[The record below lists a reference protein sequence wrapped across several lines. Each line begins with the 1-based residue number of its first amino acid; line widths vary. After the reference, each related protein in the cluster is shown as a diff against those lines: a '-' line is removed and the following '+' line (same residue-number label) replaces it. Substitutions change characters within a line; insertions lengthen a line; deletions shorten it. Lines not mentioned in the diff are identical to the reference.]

1 MVQAT
6 HHAAPETIL
15 HLLLIIAA
23 GVAMPAP
30 AAPAPISAVLAAAP
44 EPVEDVGLPAE
55 PASDDRSEIVVRARH
70 RHGPTADPIAAVNEK
85 TFYVAQDVDRAVV
98 GPVALAYTRS
108 VPEPVR
114 DGLHN
119 FLNNMREPVV
129 FLSFVLEFKPGK
141 AAETAGR
148 FAINTIGGIGGLF
161 DVARRKPINLP
172 RRPNGFGDVLGYHGV
187 GPGPYLFLPLIG
199 PTTLRDLIAG
209 GADRLVQPLAIG
221 APFNL
226 PAYAIG
232 SGAISAVDR
241 RNGVDG
247 DLETIRTADDPYIFR
262 REMYLG
268 QRRAEIEGLHHRDR
282 RVGAAPEPGAGA
294 AAPTADPA
302 TAAALGASDTNA
314 EDALRHARL
323 P

>member
-1 MVQAT
+1 V
-6 HHAAPETIL
+6 
-15 HLLLIIAA
+15 HLVFIMAA
-23 GVAMPAP
+23 GVTMAVPAPRAGMPA
-30 AAPAPISAVLAAAP
+30 ALAVASAPI
-44 EPVEDVGLPAE
+44 ENGGLPAE
-55 PASDDRSEIVVRARH
+55 LASDDRSEIVVRARQ

-85 TFYVAQDVDRAVV
+85 TFYVAQDIDLAVV
-98 GPVALAYTRS
+98 GPVAQAYTRF

-119 FLNNMREPVV
+119 VLNNLREPVV
-129 FLSFVLEFKPGK
+129 FVSFMLELKPGK

-209 GADRLVQPLAIG
+209 GADRLLQPLAIG

-232 SGAISAVDR
+232 AGAISAVDR
-241 RNGVDG
+241 RNRVDG
-247 DLETIRTADDPYIFR
+247 DLETSRTADDPYVFR

-268 QRRAEIEGLHHRDR
+268 QRRAEIEGLHHRNSR
-282 RVGAAPEPGAGA
+282 TGPAPDPSAGA
-294 AAPTADPA
+294 AAPAFDPA
-302 TAAALGASDTNA
+302 AAATLVVSAPNAADDLLHASI
-314 EDALRHARL
+314 